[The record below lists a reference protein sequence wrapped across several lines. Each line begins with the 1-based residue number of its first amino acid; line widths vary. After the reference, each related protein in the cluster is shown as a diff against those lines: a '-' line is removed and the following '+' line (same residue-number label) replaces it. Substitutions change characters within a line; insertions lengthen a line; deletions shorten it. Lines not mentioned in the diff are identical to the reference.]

1 MKYTHAARRYSFC
14 VFFICLFSITC
25 SGPSHDST
33 SMQQSGTTGIPRLI
47 KQGSATQLV
56 VDGEPYLILGGE
68 LHNSS
73 SSSLEYMKPI
83 WPKLTQMNLN
93 TVLAPI
99 SWELLEP
106 EEGAFD
112 FTLVDGL
119 INDARSHN
127 LRLVFLWFGSWKNT
141 FSSYVP
147 GWVKEDIERFPR
159 VMRSSGEGTERL
171 TPLSETNR
179 DADARAFAA
188 LMRRIREIDGDRHT
202 VLMVQVENEPGCI
215 PEARDYSETANQAYR
230 GPVPEELLDYMLQ
243 NREHLVPEFRKL
255 WEGAGARASGTW
267 EEVFGKQAVT
277 EDLFMAWHYACYI
290 DAVVQAGKEKYP
302 LPMFVNAALIRPNYP
317 PGRYNSGGPLPHSFD
332 IWKVGGPHIDFFAP
346 DIYFTN
352 FIEWT
357 EMYTRGGNPLFIPET
372 YGDARGVANAFY
384 TYAKLDGIGFCP
396 FGIESLDRFSF
407 EENEAPDNPED
418 LPLAI
423 GYEVL
428 RQLTPLIIENMGTD
442 RMTGVLLEEND
453 EAAHFPMGDYMMDC
467 YKSGRG
473 SMLPGANAPGPLAS
487 WAKQPAP
494 KQAPPL
500 RIPQRETVNRS
511 GALFISLGPDEY
523 LIAGSSP
530 LTVEFTPNTPG
541 PPLGGISFI
550 DEGNYVNG
558 AWVPGRRLNGDE
570 NAQGQRFTLRDPS
583 RIYRVKAYRYR

>member
-1 MKYTHAARRYSFC
+1 MKQIHAARRCSFGM
-14 VFFICLFSITC
+14 FFLFLFAMAC
-25 SGPSHDST
+25 SEPSNNSADIEEFRI
-33 SMQQSGTTGIPRLI
+33 QGIPSLI
-47 KQGSATQLV
+47 KYGTATQLI
-56 VDGEPYLILGGE
+56 VDGEPLLILGGE

-83 WPKLTQMNLN
+83 WPKLVQMNLN

-106 EEGAFD
+106 EEGTFD
-112 FTLVDGL
+112 FALVDGL

-147 GWVKEDIERFPR
+147 CWVKEDIDRFPR
-159 VMRSSGEGTERL
+159 VMRSTGEGTERL
-171 TPLSETNR
+171 SPLSESNR

-188 LMRRIREIDGDRHT
+188 LLRRIREIDGDRHT

-215 PEARDYSETANQAYR
+215 PEARDYSEMANRAYH
-230 GPVPEELLDYMLQ
+230 GPVPEELLDFMQQ
-243 NREHLVPEFRKL
+243 NREELMPELRKL
-255 WEGAGARASGTW
+255 WEDAGARTSGAW
-267 EEVFGKQAVT
+267 EEVFGKHAIT

-290 DAVVQAGKEKYP
+290 DVVVQAGKKEYP
-302 LPMFVNAALIRPNYP
+302 LPMFVNAALIRPGYP

-357 EMYTRGGNPLFIPET
+357 EMYTRAGNPLFIPET

-384 TYAKLDGIGFCP
+384 TYGKLDGIGFCP
-396 FGIESLDRFSF
+396 FAIESLDRFSF
-407 EENEAPDNPED
+407 GGNEVPDNPED

-428 RQLTPLIIENMGTD
+428 RQLTPLILENMGTD

-453 EAAHFPMGDYMMDC
+453 AVAHFPMGDYVVDC

-494 KQAPPL
+494 KQALPPPM
-500 RIPQRETVNRS
+500 PQTKTVNRS

-523 LIAGSSP
+523 LVAGSGS

-558 AWVPGRRLNGDE
+558 NWVSGRRLNGDE
-570 NAQGQRFTLRDPS
+570 NAQGQRFTLRDS
-583 RIYRVKAYRYR
+583 SKIYRVKAYRYR

>member
-1 MKYTHAARRYSFC
+1 M
-14 VFFICLFSITC
+14 IC
-25 SGPSHDST
+25 SGCSNERPGGEGSH
-33 SMQQSGTTGIPRLI
+33 MNGIPRLE
-47 KQGSATQLV
+47 KQGATTQLV
-56 VDGEPYLILGGE
+56 VDGKPFLILGGE

-83 WPKLTQMNLN
+83 WPKLVRMNLN

-106 EEGAFD
+106 EDGKFD

-119 INDARSHN
+119 INDARSHG

-171 TPLSETNR
+171 SPLNATNR
-179 DADARAFAA
+179 DADARVFAA
-188 LMRRIREIDGDRHT
+188 LMRRIREIDGDHHT

-215 PEARDYSETANQAYR
+215 PEARDYSEAANQAYY
-230 GPVPEELLDYMLQ
+230 GPVPQKLLDYLQ
-243 NREHLVPEFRKL
+243 QNHEILMPELRKL
-255 WEGAGARASGTW
+255 WEDAGSQTSGTW
-267 EEVFGKQAVT
+267 EDVFGKQAIT
-277 EDLFMAWHYACYI
+277 EDLFMAWHYAHYI
-290 DAVVQAGKEKYP
+290 DAVVQAGKKEYP

-332 IWKVGGPHIDFFAP
+332 VWKVGGPHIDFFAP

-352 FIEWT
+352 FKEWT
-357 EMYTRGGNPLFIPET
+357 EMYTRAGNPLFIPET

-384 TYAKLDGIGFCP
+384 TYGELDGIGFCP
-396 FGIESLDRFSF
+396 FGIESLDRFNF
-407 EENEAPDNPED
+407 GGNESPENPED

-428 RQLTPLIIENMGTD
+428 RQLAPMILENMGTEK
-442 RMTGVLLEEND
+442 MEGVLLEEND
-453 EAAHFPMGDYMMDC
+453 EVARFPMGDYIVNC

-487 WAKQPAP
+487 WAKQPTQ
-494 KQAPPL
+494 KQAPTLPT
-500 RIPQRETVNRS
+500 PQRENVNRS
-511 GALFISLGPDEY
+511 GALIIYLGNDEY
-523 LIAGSSP
+523 LIAGSGA

-541 PPLGGISFI
+541 PPIGGISFI
-550 DEGNYVNG
+550 DEGNYINNI
-558 AWVPGRRLNGDE
+558 WVPGRRLNGDE
-570 NAQGQRFTLRDPS
+570 NAQGQRFTLRDS
-583 RIYRVKAYRYR
+583 SKIYRVKPYRYR

>member
-1 MKYTHAARRYSFC
+1 MLISRAIK
-14 VFFICLFSITC
+14 FFSRFSLIIVALLMLC
-25 SGPSHDST
+25 SGCSNER
-33 SMQQSGTTGIPRLI
+33 SGREESQMTGIPRLE
-47 KQGSATQLV
+47 KQGAATQLM
-56 VDGEPYLILGGE
+56 VDGDPFLILGGE

-73 SSSLEYMKPI
+73 SSSLEYMKEI
-83 WPKLTQMNLN
+83 WPKLVRMKLN

-106 EEGAFD
+106 EEGTFD

-147 GWVKEDIERFPR
+147 GWVKEDIDRFPR

-171 TPLSETNR
+171 SPLSDTNR
-179 DADARAFAA
+179 NADALAFAA

-215 PEARDYSETANQAYR
+215 PEARDYSEAANRAYY
-230 GPVPEELLDYMLQ
+230 GPVPQKLLDHMQ
-243 NREHLVPEFRKL
+243 QDREALMPELRKL
-255 WEGAGARASGTW
+255 WEDAGSRMSGTW
-267 EEVFGKQAVT
+267 EEVFGKQAIT
-277 EDLFMAWHYACYI
+277 EDLFMAWHYARYI
-290 DAVVQAGKEKYP
+290 DAVTQAGKEEYA

-357 EMYTRGGNPLFIPET
+357 DMYTRAGNPLFIPET
-372 YGDARGVANAFY
+372 YGDTRGVANAFY
-384 TYAKLDGIGFCP
+384 TYGELDGIGFCP
-396 FGIESLDRFSF
+396 FGIESLGMFSF
-407 EENEAPDNPED
+407 DSNEPPSDPED

-428 RQLTPLIIENMGTD
+428 RQLTPLILENMGTD
-442 RMTGVLLEEND
+442 KMEGVLLEEND
-453 EAAHFPMGDYMMDC
+453 EVARFPMGNYTVNC

-473 SMLPGANAPGPLAS
+473 SMLPGANAPGPLAA
-487 WAKQPAP
+487 WANQPAP
-494 KQAPPL
+494 KRAPIPGM
-500 RIPQRETVNRS
+500 PQRETVNRL
-511 GALFISLGPDEY
+511 GALFISLGSDEY
-523 LIAGSSP
+523 LIAGSGS

-541 PPLGGISFI
+541 PSTGGISFI

-558 AWVPGRRLNGDE
+558 VWVAGRRLNGDE

-583 RIYRVKAYRYR
+583 KIYRVKPYRYQ